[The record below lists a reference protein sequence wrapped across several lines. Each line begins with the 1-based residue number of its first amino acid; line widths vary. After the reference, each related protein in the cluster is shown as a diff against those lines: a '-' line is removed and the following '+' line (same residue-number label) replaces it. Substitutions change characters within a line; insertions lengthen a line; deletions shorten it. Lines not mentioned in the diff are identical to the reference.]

1 VAELEIGS
9 TLAGYRLDALIARGG
24 MGVVYRAT
32 HLGLERAVALKV
44 IARELAD
51 REGFRE
57 RFLRESR
64 LAASLD
70 HPAVVPVFD
79 SREVDGEL
87 IVAMRLVAGGDL
99 RTAIDRDGPLPPAHA
114 IALLGQV
121 AEALDAAHAAGIV
134 HRDVKP
140 HNVLVEGDR
149 AFLTDFGLAKA
160 LGESGVQP
168 SGASVVGT
176 AEYMSPEQWR
186 GGSVGPATDVYS
198 LGCVLFEALTG
209 VVPYA
214 RKDED
219 TEPELPAGLEAV
231 IERAVAKDPD
241 ERYPS
246 AGALIAAAR
255 EREGAGPAAT
265 RVLSEPAEGGAR
277 GLPTL
282 PIGPG
287 GGAAAAPMRKT
298 DVAAASVAGDGK
310 DAAGHGDARH
320 RPRGVPSGRALAWLA
335 AAAAGVAAMVALVLA
350 LVGSGGIDISKPIAV
365 GRAPLRVA
373 TSSEAIW
380 VTSEP
385 DGTLTRLDPESGE
398 PVGEAL
404 QLGAGISGVAVG
416 AGSVWVSDPPRG
428 RVLRVDPTAGG
439 RIVARIEVGGS
450 PGPIAFGGG
459 RVWVADEDG
468 AGVSTINAK
477 GGRVYRRGLPPQA
490 APLRLAV
497 GAGGLWVSS
506 ASTGNVRRIDLSSL
520 HVDAPIPVGRGP
532 AGVTVAGGLTW
543 VANSRGDTVT
553 KVDPSIHA
561 VLGDPIE
568 VGGRPGG
575 IDAGTSTVWV
585 ASAAEDAV
593 TRIDLES
600 GERVGA
606 PIEVGDEPGAVAVG
620 ATAVW
625 VADNGEGAITRIEP

>member
-1 VAELEIGS
+1 MAELAIGS

-32 HLGLERAVALKV
+32 HLGLERPVALKV

-51 REGFRE
+51 RDGFRE

-70 HPAVVPVFD
+70 HPAVVPIFD

-87 IVAMRLVAGGDL
+87 IVAMRLVEGGDL
-99 RTAIDRDGPLPPAHA
+99 RRTIDRDGPLEPVRAV
-114 IALLGQV
+114 ALLGQV

-160 LGESGVQP
+160 LGDSGVV
-168 SGASVVGT
+168 SGTSVVGT

-186 GGSVGPATDVYS
+186 GGSVGAPADIYS

-209 VVPYA
+209 IAPFA
-214 RKDED
+214 RKDAD
-219 TEPELPAGLEAV
+219 GEPEMPAGLDAV
-231 IERAVAKDPD
+231 IERAVSKDPAD
-241 ERYPS
+241 RYPS

-255 EREGAGPAAT
+255 ERESAGLAAT
-265 RVLSEPAEGGAR
+265 QVLSESGPSGPRERATMPIGSDSEDGERRDGSRLPRGR
-277 GLPTL
+277 GLVL
-282 PIGPG
+282 LVG
-287 GGAAAAPMRKT
+287 
-298 DVAAASVAGDGK
+298 
-310 DAAGHGDARH
+310 
-320 RPRGVPSGRALAWLA
+320 ALAL
-335 AAAAGVAAMVALVLA
+335 VAAMVVLVVA
-350 LVGSGGIDISKPIAV
+350 LVGSGGGVHASQPISI
-365 GRAPLRVA
+365 GGAPLRVA
-373 TSSEAIW
+373 AAPDAIW

-385 DGTLTRLDPESGE
+385 DGTLTQLDPESGK
-398 PVGEAL
+398 PVGKPL
-404 QLGAGISGVAVG
+404 QLGTGISGVAVG

-428 RVLRVDPTAGG
+428 DVLRVDPQSGAVVR
-439 RIVARIEVGGS
+439 RIDVGGS

-459 RVWVADEDG
+459 NVWVADEDG
-468 AGVSTINAK
+468 AGVSTFDAK
-477 GGRVYRRGLPPQA
+477 SGRVERRGLGPQA

-506 ASTGNVRRIDLSSL
+506 AESGNVRRIDLSSL
-520 HVDAPIPVGRGP
+520 RTDPSIPVGRGP
-532 AGVTVAGGLTW
+532 AGVTVAHGLVW
-543 VANSRGDTVT
+543 VANSRGNTVT

-568 VGGRPGG
+568 VGGSPGG
-575 IDAGTSTVWV
+575 IDAGNSTVWV
-585 ASAAEDAV
+585 ASVAEDAV

-600 GERVGA
+600 GERIGA
-606 PIEVGDEPGAVAVG
+606 PIEVGSKPGAVAVG
-620 ATAVW
+620 DTAVW
-625 VADNGEGAITRIEP
+625 VADNGEGAISRIEP

>member
-1 VAELEIGS
+1 VADLAIGS
-9 TLAGYRLDALIARGG
+9 TVAGYRLDALIARGG

-32 HLGLERAVALKV
+32 HLGLERPVALKV

-70 HPAVVPVFD
+70 HPALVPVFD

-87 IVAMRLVAGGDL
+87 IVAMRLVEGGDL
-99 RTAIDRDGPLPPAHA
+99 RRTIDREGPLAPPRA

-121 AEALDAAHAAGIV
+121 GGALDAAHAAGIV

-140 HNVLVEGDR
+140 HNILVEGDR

-160 LGESGVQP
+160 LDESGAQQ

-176 AEYMSPEQWR
+176 AEYMSPEQWS
-186 GGSVGPATDVYS
+186 GGPVGPPADVYA

-209 VVPYA
+209 VVPSA
-214 RKDED
+214 RKDGDGEA
-219 TEPELPAGLEAV
+219 EIPAGLEGV
-231 IERAVAKDPD
+231 IERAVAKDPAA
-241 ERYPS
+241 RYPS

-255 EREGAGPAAT
+255 EREGAGMAAT
-265 RVLSEPAEGGAR
+265 RVLSEPDQR
-277 GLPTL
+277 PTAA
-282 PIGPG
+282 IG
-287 GGAAAAPMRKT
+287 GGGWSDWLRGGGLIW
-298 DVAAASVAGDGK
+298 VAGGC
-310 DAAGHGDARH
+310 AI
-320 RPRGVPSGRALAWLA
+320 V
-335 AAAAGVAAMVALVLA
+335 VAMVLLVLA
-350 LVGSGGIDISKPIAV
+350 LVGGDGIDVSKPIAV
-365 GRAPLRVA
+365 GAAPLRVA

-398 PVGEAL
+398 PVGQPL
-404 QLGAGISGVAVG
+404 RLGAGISGVAVG
-416 AGSVWVSDPPRG
+416 AGSVWVSDPQRGEVVRVDPSSGG
-428 RVLRVDPTAGG
+428 RVLERV
-439 RIVARIEVGGS
+439 EVGGS

-459 RVWVADEDG
+459 RVWVADDAG
-468 AGVSTINAK
+468 AGISAINAK
-477 GGRVYRRGLPPQA
+477 GGRVYRRGLPPRA
-490 APLRLAV
+490 APLRLGV

-506 ASTGNVRRIDLSSL
+506 ASTGNVRRIDLGTL
-520 HVDAPIPVGRGP
+520 RVDAPIPVGRGP
-532 AGVTVAGGLTW
+532 AGVTVAAGGVW
-543 VANSRGDTVT
+543 VANSRGGTVT
-553 KVDPSIHA
+553 KVDPSIHS

-575 IDAGTSTVWV
+575 IDAGTATVWV

-600 GERVGA
+600 GERTGA
-606 PIEVGDEPGAVAVG
+606 PIEVGAEPGAVAVG
-620 ATAVW
+620 ETAVW
-625 VADNGEGAITRIEP
+625 VADNGEGAVTRIEP

>member
-1 VAELEIGS
+1 VADLALGS
-9 TLAGYRLDALIARGG
+9 TVAGYRLDALIARGG

-32 HLGLERAVALKV
+32 HLGLERPVALKV

-64 LAASLD
+64 LAARLD
-70 HPAVVPVFD
+70 HPAAVPVYD

-87 IVAMRLVAGGDL
+87 IVAMRLVEGGDL
-99 RTAIDRDGPLPPAHA
+99 RRAIDRDGPLPPARA

-160 LGESGVQP
+160 LGESGAQ

-186 GGSVGPATDVYS
+186 GGAVGPAADVYS

-214 RKDED
+214 RKEAGS
-219 TEPELPAGLEAV
+219 EPELPRGLEGA
-231 IERAVAKDPD
+231 IERAVAKDPS

-255 EREGAGPAAT
+255 EQGDGGTAPT
-265 RVLSEPAEGGAR
+265 RVLSGSPEGGAR
-277 GLPTL
+277 GRPTRPL
-282 PIGPG
+282 GPG
-287 GGAAAAPMRKT
+287 G
-298 DVAAASVAGDGK
+298 
-310 DAAGHGDARH
+310 
-320 RPRGVPSGRALAWLA
+320 RGRRSGGLPSKGRLAWLA

-350 LVGSGGIDISKPIAV
+350 LVGDGGVEVAEPVQV
-365 GRAPLRVA
+365 GRPPLRVA

-398 PVGEAL
+398 AVGDPL
-404 QLGAGISGVAVG
+404 RLGAGISGVAVG

-428 RVLRVDPTAGG
+428 QVLRVDPAAGG
-439 RIVARIEVGGS
+439 RVVDRIDVGGS

-459 RVWVADEDG
+459 RVWVADDDG
-468 AGVSTINAK
+468 AGVSAINAR
-477 GGRVYRRGLPPQA
+477 GGRVHRRGLPPQA

-520 HVDAPIPVGRGP
+520 QVDPPIPVGRGP
-532 AGVTVAGGLTW
+532 AGVTVAAGLTW
-543 VANSRGDTVT
+543 VANSRGDTVS

-568 VGGRPGG
+568 VGDRPGG

-585 ASAAEDAV
+585 ASASEDAV
-593 TRIDLES
+593 IRIDLES

-606 PIEVGDEPGAVAVG
+606 PIEVGSEPGAVAVG
-620 ATAVW
+620 ETAVW